1 MRWDINRY
9 RKQRKKPLEAV
20 TRWTSFFEQSEFI
33 ELGRRIREVI
43 TAYRG
48 RIQVTSDE
56 KEMKGDLA
64 GVSKYIYWKLIR
76 MGNSPVMAVCKI
88 ISWVLMGMTYEME

>member
-1 MRWDINRY
+1 M
-9 RKQRKKPLEAV
+9 
-20 TRWTSFFEQSEFI
+20 
-33 ELGRRIREVI
+33 I

-64 GVSKYIYWKLIR
+64 SVSKYIYWKLTR
-76 MGNSPVMAVCKI
+76 MGNSPVMAVFKI
-88 ISWVLMGMTYEME
+88 ISWVLIGLTYKIE

>member
-1 MRWDINRY
+1 M
-9 RKQRKKPLEAV
+9 L
-20 TRWTSFFEQSEFI
+20 
-33 ELGRRIREVI
+33 

-48 RIQVTSDE
+48 RIRVTQDE
-56 KEMKGDLA
+56 TEMKGDLA
-64 GVSKYIYWKLIR
+64 SVSKYIYWSLTE

>member
-1 MRWDINRY
+1 M
-9 RKQRKKPLEAV
+9 L
-20 TRWTSFFEQSEFI
+20 
-33 ELGRRIREVI
+33 

-48 RIQVTSDE
+48 RIRVTTDE
-56 KEMKGDLA
+56 TDMKGDLA
-64 GVSKYIYWKLIR
+64 CFSKCIYLELTK

>member
-1 MRWDINRY
+1 M
-9 RKQRKKPLEAV
+9 
-20 TRWTSFFEQSEFI
+20 
-33 ELGRRIREVI
+33 I

-48 RIQVTSDE
+48 RIQVTMDE
-56 KEMKGDLA
+56 TEMKGDLA
-64 GVSKYIYWKLIR
+64 SVSKYIYWSLTE